1 MERDSIMR
9 NRLAPAEGAGRQSRQ
24 TSLEKALEVCETLA
38 GAHRGLSLSDLSRSV
53 RVPAPTVH
61 RLLGVLKRRGY
72 VRQDEETSRYSL
84 TLKMLDLSFR
94 WLGRSE
100 LRLHAYPLVREFVL
114 RTGAR
119 AFIAVPATGEVTYVW
134 SMGPDE
140 VAMHTAYGR
149 DMPGHCSVYVSEPA
163 AGSRRLS
170 CLRLQTPADVARA
183 SDVVLRFGPAVGT
196 SPRLNCTC
204 APVFD
209 YTGREVAR
217 VGLFGHGAD
226 DQALCAD
233 TQRQAWELARLVS
246 LRLGHLPTAS
256 LAVTA

>member
-1 MERDSIMR
+1 MEDDSTMR
-9 NRLAPAEGAGRQSRQ
+9 NASPEDGRGARQ
-24 TSLEKALEVCETLA
+24 TSLEKALELCETLA
-38 GAHRGLSLSDLSRSV
+38 AAQHGLTLAQLSRGLGL
-53 RVPAPTVH
+53 PAPTVH

-72 VRQDEETSRYSL
+72 VRQDEDTSRYSL

-100 LRLHAYPLVREFVL
+100 LRLHAYPVVREHVL
-114 RTGAR
+114 RTGTR

-149 DMPGHCSVYVSEPA
+149 DMPGHCAVYLAPPA

-170 CLRLQTPADVARA
+170 CLKLERPVDVTRA
-183 SDVVLRFGPAVGT
+183 ADVVLRFGPAAGT
-196 SPRLNCTC
+196 APRLNCTC

-217 VGLFGHGAD
+217 VGLFGHGVD
-226 DQALCAD
+226 DRALCSD

-246 LRLGHLPTAS
+246 LRLGHLPAAS